1 MACQKRMGKKKN
13 ASLASSVTLRAC
25 RKLNIARTMVSDLQ
39 RIGTAVYD
47 RFSSSQSDTLWYCA
61 ELAKIH
67 AQPLGLD
74 LEAAN

>member
-1 MACQKRMGKKKN
+1 
-13 ASLASSVTLRAC
+13 
-25 RKLNIARTMVSDLQ
+25 MVSDLQ